1 MNGERGKRGGRR
13 PDSFING
20 GRESGAG
27 GAGGAGVGSESKGK
41 WMVKVLR
48 V

>member
-27 GAGGAGVGSESKGK
+27 GAGVGSESKGK